1 MLSGLGLFVDENTDS
16 TIMSTHPKTVSL
28 AIRLEMERG
37 SALMYGNTSPR
48 LFDDYN
54 AHKLLLQSKKHSS
67 LK

>member
-16 TIMSTHPKTVSL
+16 TTMSTHPKTVSL

-54 AHKLLLQSKKHSS
+54 AHK
-67 LK
+67 